1 MPDPKKFG
9 VLILTHGRPNDVVTY
24 ESLRERGY
32 TGPIYIVIDNED
44 KTADQYRTKF
54 GNENV
59 IMFDKEAIS
68 KTFDNGDTR
77 TDRRTIVYARNA
89 SFEIARE
96 LGLDYFIQLDD
107 DYTAF
112 LYRYIRNNTLSSTNI
127 RSLDAVFEAMV
138 KLLDDTG
145 ALTVAMAQGGDY
157 IGGIDGAI
165 RKPLLRKAMNSF
177 VCRTDRPIGFL
188 GRMNEDVNA
197 YVLNGMRGELM
208 LTSTALQLNQLQ
220 TQANGGGM
228 TDIYLASGTYM
239 KSMYTV
245 MMSPSCVTVK
255 TMGRTQRRLHHQIRW
270 NNAVPKI
277 ISDKYRKLN
286 T

>member
-44 KTADQYRTKF
+44 KTAAQYRSKF

-89 SFEIARE
+89 SFEIARD

-127 RSLDAVFEAMV
+127 QSLDAVFEAMV

-177 VCRTDRPIGFL
+177 VCRTDRPIGFI

-277 ISDKYRKLN
+277 ISDKYRKAN
-286 T
+286 A